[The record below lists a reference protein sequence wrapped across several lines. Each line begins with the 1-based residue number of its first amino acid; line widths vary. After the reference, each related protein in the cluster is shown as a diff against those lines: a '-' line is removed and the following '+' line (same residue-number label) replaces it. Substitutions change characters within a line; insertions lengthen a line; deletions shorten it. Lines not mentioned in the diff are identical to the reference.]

1 LLRGG
6 GGVSGF
12 ITGSAGRL
20 TLPRLAAVL
29 ALCVAA
35 TAIIAAIAPLI
46 GIVNDRT
53 GWHLGVM
60 GLDAFDP
67 GSPDHA
73 ILWIRIPRVLAALV
87 VGAAL
92 AGAGCALQALLR
104 NPLADPFTLGI
115 SSGAS
120 LAAVLAIRLGIEGAF
135 GVAGVGGA
143 ALVGAAG
150 TLVVVWRLARIGK
163 HLPPATL
170 VLAGVTM
177 SMFCSSASVL
187 IQYTSDFTDIAHM
200 MMWMIGGM
208 ETVRLVT
215 VGYAALPIGV
225 ALVVLV
231 GHARELNALAA
242 GPEVAASLGVAV
254 GRTQT
259 VIFAT
264 SSLLVGAA
272 IAVVGPIGFV
282 GLVVPHALRALFG
295 PDHRLLLPASMFGG
309 AVVLAVCDTLAR
321 TVVPLHHLPTGA
333 VTAVLGVPVF
343 VTILVSQKQRALLW
357 GRG

>member
-1 LLRGG
+1 
-6 GGVSGF
+6 VTGF
-12 ITGSAGRL
+12 VTGSAGRL
-20 TLPRLAAVL
+20 TLRKLVVVL
-29 ALCVAA
+29 AVSAGL
-35 TAIIAAIAPLI
+35 TALIAALAPLL
-46 GIVNDRT
+46 GVVGDRA
-53 GWHLGVM
+53 GWHLDIM
-60 GLDAFDP
+60 GAGAFDAR
-67 GSPDHA
+67 SPEHA
-73 ILWIRIPRVLAALV
+73 ILWVRIPRVLAALI

-104 NPLADPFTLGI
+104 NPLAEPFTLGI

-120 LAAVLAIRLGIEGAF
+120 LAAVLAIRLGLESTF

-143 ALVGAAG
+143 ALLGAAG
-150 TLVVVWRLARIGK
+150 TLVIVWRLARVGD

-187 IQYTSDFTDIAHM
+187 IQYTSDFTEVSHM
-200 MMWMIGGM
+200 LQWMLGGM

-215 VGYAALPIGV
+215 VGYAALPIGL
-225 ALVVLV
+225 ALIGLLA
-231 GHARELNALAA
+231 HARELNALAA

-264 SSLLVGAA
+264 ASLLVGAA
-272 IAVVGPIGFV
+272 IAVVGPIGFI
-282 GLVVPHALRALFG
+282 GLIVPHALRALLG

-309 AVVLAVCDTLAR
+309 ASVLALCDTLAR

-333 VTAVLGVPVF
+333 VTAVLGVPFF
-343 VTILVSQKQRALLW
+343 VMILLGHKQRAALW
-357 GRG
+357 GRA